1 MKPEATD
8 NGDFAEDSL
17 FLDSFCLDEV
27 CEQNNGGEA
36 NVASATV
43 LTKPAEMEGSDPVF
57 ESPSLVR
64 TPGGA
69 SRLSNGCQTPDSA
82 RSDRLA
88 VRRRQTQRALRSHSK
103 ISPGPILSDSESE
116 SKDTPVRAEKARPI
130 FGHDSFSLLR
140 HLQTLAHIAISYFF
154 QG

>member
-27 CEQNNGGEA
+27 CEQNN
-36 NVASATV
+36 VAPATV
-43 LTKPAEMEGSDPVF
+43 VTKPAEMEGSDPVF

-88 VRRRQTQRALRSHSK
+88 VRRRQTHRALRSHSK

-116 SKDTPVRAEKARPI
+116 SKDTPVRDQKASRPI
-130 FGHDSFSLLR
+130 FGHDSF
-140 HLQTLAHIAISYFF
+140 
-154 QG
+154 

>member
-27 CEQNNGGEA
+27 CEQNNVEA
-36 NVASATV
+36 NVAPATV

-116 SKDTPVRAEKARPI
+116 SKDTPIRDQKASPI
-130 FGHDSFSLLR
+130 FGHDSF
-140 HLQTLAHIAISYFF
+140 
-154 QG
+154 